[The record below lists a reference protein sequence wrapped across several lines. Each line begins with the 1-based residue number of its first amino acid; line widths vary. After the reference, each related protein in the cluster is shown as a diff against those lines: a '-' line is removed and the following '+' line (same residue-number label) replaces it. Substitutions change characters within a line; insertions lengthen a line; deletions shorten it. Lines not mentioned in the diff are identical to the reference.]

1 MSSRHRAI
9 VLDANILI
17 RLVLGQRVRQLVL
30 DHADRVGFFTPEVA
44 YADARTYLPGLLVRR
59 GIDPGSAMSVLDG
72 FESIVHS
79 VEADVYR
86 RARRAALARIEM
98 RDPADWP
105 VVATALVLGCPIWTE
120 DQDFFGTG
128 VPTWTTDRVLLYLNT
143 SDQP

>member
-1 MSSRHRAI
+1 MSARHRAI

-30 DHADRVGFFTPEVA
+30 DHADRVAFFTPDVA

-59 GIDPGSAMSVLDG
+59 GIDPGSAMAVLDG

-79 VEADVYR
+79 VEGDVYR
-86 RARRAALARIEM
+86 RARRAALARIEK

-128 VPTWTTDRVLLYLNT
+128 GPTWTTDRVLLYLST
-143 SDQP
+143 DQP

>member
-1 MSSRHRAI
+1 MGSRHRAI

-30 DHADRVGFFTPEVA
+30 DHADRVGFFTPDVA
-44 YADARTYLPGLLVRR
+44 YADARTYLPGILLKR
-59 GIDPGSAMSVLDG
+59 GVDPDSAMSVLDG
-72 FESIVHS
+72 FESIVRS

-128 VPTWTTDRVLLYLNT
+128 VPTWTTDRVLLYLDT
-143 SDQP
+143 SDQS